1 MAGDHSIAKGKNDGD
16 EAIICYCSD
25 LSRGEIKNAVKNGCR
40 TIFDVRKYTDKMIT
54 GQCAEKNPSGMC
66 CGKEFMREIKKAMKP
81 RIQAMTTT
89 ASKKIILARKLKV
102 DKNFI
107 PYEADDGDEFYPN
120 GIFEFNITQMI
131 KYIAEHLDE
140 VALET
145 VEVKDIAWY
154 SDIED
159 AKLEEIIIGIPV
171 ILAEIAP
178 GKYNLIDGNHRMAKA
193 RKLGLKTIQA
203 YRLKPEQHIRFLS
216 NQKSYGI
223 YIEYWN
229 DKL

>member
-1 MAGDHSIAKGKNDGD
+1 
-16 EAIICYCSD
+16 
-25 LSRGEIKNAVKNGCR
+25 
-40 TIFDVRKYTDKMIT
+40 
-54 GQCAEKNPSGMC
+54 
-66 CGKEFMREIKKAMKP
+66 MREIKKAMKP
-81 RIQAMTTT
+81 CVQAGTTI
-89 ASKKIILARKLKV
+89 ASKKIILARKLKA

-120 GIFEFNITQMI
+120 GIFEFNITKMI

-145 VEVKDIAWY
+145 VEVKDIPWY

-159 AKLEEIIIGIPV
+159 EKLEAIKIGIPV

-178 GKYNLIDGNHRMAKA
+178 GKHNLIDGNHRMAKA

-203 YRLKPEQHIRFLS
+203 YRLKPEQHIRFLT

-229 DKL
+229 DKLKVLSKG